1 MKVRI
6 LLQKESNFM
15 NNVDGYMRHYALSPV
30 CIMVQQMLRLC
41 MSVHCLLGWFGIS
54 SFLFRTNDLS
64 IGSAETK
71 YIKLNTKTQILF
83 LITFDFVIDFF
94 FPSVFLSPLSKSSNF
109 HLNNKKNEFQYL
121 VLCIWFQQI
130 QWIDQ
135 QSPEVTKN

>member
-71 YIKLNTKTQILF
+71 YIKLPYFREQFPRKL
-83 LITFDFVIDFF
+83 FF
-94 FPSVFLSPLSKSSNF
+94 FGSWSAATIQGRKLLFSCCFVSIHNLNTCRTPAPKREQFPQKLISILLF
-109 HLNNKKNEFQYL
+109 HY
-121 VLCIWFQQI
+121 
-130 QWIDQ
+130 
-135 QSPEVTKN
+135 T